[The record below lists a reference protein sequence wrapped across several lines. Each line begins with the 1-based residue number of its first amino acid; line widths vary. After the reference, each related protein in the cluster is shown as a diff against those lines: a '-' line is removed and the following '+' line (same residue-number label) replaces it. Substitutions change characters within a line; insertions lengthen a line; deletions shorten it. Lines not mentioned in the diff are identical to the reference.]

1 MNVIISPVIEI
12 KVICAQI
19 MEHVNVDNAFAM
31 QDGLVHLVIVDLQMK
46 LVLHQEL
53 PMEYYVQ
60 DM

>member
-1 MNVIISPVIEI
+1 MNVIIFPVIEI
-12 KVICAQI
+12 KVIYAQI

-53 PMEYYVQ
+53 LMEFYVQ